1 MSLGIL
7 RVDDTPWS
15 AFVTRETLIILR
27 PQRAWAPPLVV
38 VVKVGVVKVAIL
50 FTKER
55 FFCGLFSVKVLF
67 SSSLVVVYN
76 KERVLNEGGEE
87 ICPKKCTTQHDKE
100 EEEKEEAFFG
110 GSL

>member
-38 VVKVGVVKVAIL
+38 VKVGVKVGVVKVAIL
-50 FTKER
+50 FFTKDKG
-55 FFCGLFSVKVLF
+55 FYVVFSL
-67 SSSLVVVYN
+67 
-76 KERVLNEGGEE
+76 
-87 ICPKKCTTQHDKE
+87 
-100 EEEKEEAFFG
+100 
-110 GSL
+110 

>member
-38 VVKVGVVKVAIL
+38 VKVGVKVGVVKVAIL
-50 FTKER
+50 FFTKES
-55 FFCGLFSVKVLF
+55 FLCGLFSVKVLF
-67 SSSLVVVYN
+67 SSSLVVVYTT
-76 KERVLNEGGEE
+76 KERVL
-87 ICPKKCTTQHDKE
+87 
-100 EEEKEEAFFG
+100 
-110 GSL
+110 

>member
-1 MSLGIL
+1 M
-7 RVDDTPWS
+7 
-15 AFVTRETLIILR
+15 RETLIILR

-38 VVKVGVVKVAIL
+38 VKVGVKVGVVKVAIL

-76 KERVLNEGGEE
+76 KERVL
-87 ICPKKCTTQHDKE
+87 K
-100 EEEKEEAFFG
+100 
-110 GSL
+110 

>member
-1 MSLGIL
+1 VSLGIL

-50 FTKER
+50 FTKD
-55 FFCGLFSVKVLF
+55 
-67 SSSLVVVYN
+67 SL
-76 KERVLNEGGEE
+76 
-87 ICPKKCTTQHDKE
+87 
-100 EEEKEEAFFG
+100 
-110 GSL
+110 

>member
-38 VVKVGVVKVAIL
+38 VKVGVKVGVVKVAIL

-55 FFCGLFSVKVLF
+55 FLCGLFSVKVLF

-76 KERVLNEGGEE
+76 KERVL
-87 ICPKKCTTQHDKE
+87 K
-100 EEEKEEAFFG
+100 
-110 GSL
+110 

>member
-27 PQRAWAPPLVV
+27 PQRAWAPPLV

-76 KERVLNEGGEE
+76 KERVL
-87 ICPKKCTTQHDKE
+87 K
-100 EEEKEEAFFG
+100 
-110 GSL
+110 

>member
-15 AFVTRETLIILR
+15 AFVMRETLIILR

-38 VVKVGVVKVAIL
+38 KVVVKVGVVKVAIL

-55 FFCGLFSVKVLF
+55 FLCGLFSVKVLF

-76 KERVLNEGGEE
+76 KERVL
-87 ICPKKCTTQHDKE
+87 K
-100 EEEKEEAFFG
+100 
-110 GSL
+110 